1 MTCAE
6 LEILLCDYVDGT
18 LRGEEKTAL
27 ETHVAG
33 CSACAELAKDV
44 AGVTAFIETVAPAE
58 PPAELLTRIL
68 HELPTGRPATEKRS
82 WWKKLFGG
90 WVHGLLQPRY
100 VMGMAMTVLSIS
112 MIAKFA
118 HIEPQQLRPSDLDPV
133 KIWAGID
140 DRSHRMWDRAMKYY
154 DNLRLVI
161 EIQSRLKEWTDQ
173 EQAQNTSPAR
183 KPGDSST
190 EGSKQKA
197 ESSGQ
202 KTESSKQKPEAGTS
216 EKKR

>member
-18 LRGEEKTAL
+18 LRGAEKSAL
-27 ETHVAG
+27 ESHLAG

-44 AGVTAFIETVAPAE
+44 AGVTAFIDTVAIAE

-68 HELPTGRPATEKRS
+68 HEIPTGRQKPERPS
-82 WWKKLFGG
+82 WWRNLFGG
-90 WVHGLLQPRY
+90 WVNTVLSPRY
-100 VMGMAMTVLSIS
+100 AMGMAMTVLSFS

-118 HIEPQQLRPSDLDPV
+118 HIEPRKLTQADLDPV
-133 KIWAGID
+133 KIWAVVD
-140 DRSHRMWDRAMKYY
+140 DRAHRSWDRAVKYY

-173 EQAQNTSPAR
+173 DTSQVAETGKVDSKGIKINEQQHSQ
-183 KPGDSST
+183 G
-190 EGSKQKA
+190 
-197 ESSGQ
+197 SGQ
-202 KTESSKQKPEAGTS
+202 KPDAGTNQ
-216 EKKR
+216 KRN

>member
-18 LRGEEKTAL
+18 LRGEERTAL
-27 ETHVAG
+27 DSHLAG

-68 HELPTGRPATEKRS
+68 HELPTGRPAAEKRS
-82 WWKKLFGG
+82 WWRKWFGG

-100 VMGMAMTVLSIS
+100 VMGMAMTVLSFS

-118 HIEPQQLRPSDLDPV
+118 HIEPRQLRPADLDPV
-133 KIWAGID
+133 KIWASID
-140 DRSHRMWDRAMKYY
+140 DRSHRMWDRTMKYY

-173 EQAQNTSPAR
+173 EPA
-183 KPGDSST
+183 PNAGA
-190 EGSKQKA
+190 SKQKA
-197 ESSGQ
+197 ESSG
-202 KTESSKQKPEAGTS
+202 QKPEAGTS

>member
-18 LRGEEKTAL
+18 LRAEERTAL
-27 ETHVAG
+27 ESHLAG

-68 HELPTGRPATEKRS
+68 HELPTARPATKKQS
-82 WWKKLFGG
+82 WWWKLTGG
-90 WVHGLLQPRY
+90 PVQALLQPRY
-100 VMGMAMTVLSIS
+100 VMGMAMTVLSFS
-112 MIAKFA
+112 MIARFA
-118 HIEPQQLRPSDLDPV
+118 HIEPRQLRPADLDPV
-133 KIWAGID
+133 KIWASID
-140 DRSHRMWDRAMKYY
+140 DRTHRMWDRTMKYY

-173 EQAQNTSPAR
+173 DQAPNTGA
-183 KPGDSST
+183 
-190 EGSKQKA
+190 SKQQA
-197 ESSGQ
+197 
-202 KTESSKQKPEAGTS
+202 EAGS
-216 EKKR
+216 WNQ